1 MSYSDLIAV
10 QVLTHN
16 HANVVADVLEKCAEH
31 YKRCGI
37 EIYYYDSST
46 NDETRRIIC
55 DYNEKGYDNL
65 IYVPLEPDTS
75 VYSKRDMVYSGYAF
89 NRDYKYVWISK
100 DRAYVEESALMEIL
114 EAAEQSFDVI
124 VTASREGDKTIIDSA
139 EELYYRWAP
148 ISSSMNSVILN
159 RFTILDDYVAPVC
172 SDDTENCYLMDFGHY
187 YTLFEKLSRM
197 NQPKIARIDMRNR
210 IHNSDLE
217 PPTWE
222 KRVFTIWKD
231 RWIAVNDALPEIY
244 DPYKEYIIKKVAGL
258 PWILAERERLLQLH
272 DMGVLTPETLPHAL
286 DGWERISDIP
296 KEVVMDIAN
305 GTYDIRYDLTQIQ
318 DRNDTTRILVEMIGY
333 VADGRMAKEQIP
345 LDDLATAIKMEVAK
359 DEDKARVFIRIG
371 AVASIID
378 QIKNEDVDRERLAR
392 LLQELIAYII

>member
-46 NDETRRIIC
+46 NDETERLIRG
-55 DYNEKGYDNL
+55 YNERGYDNL
-65 IYVPLEPDTS
+65 IYVRLKENTNT
-75 VYSKRDMVYSGYAF
+75 YEKRDLVYTGYGF
-89 NRDYKYVWISK
+89 RKEYRYVWISK
-100 DRAYVEESALMEIL
+100 DRAYVEESALKEIM
-114 EAAEQSFDVI
+114 AASEEGYDVI
-124 VTASREGDKTIIDSA
+124 LTATREGDKTIIDSA
-139 EELYYRWAP
+139 EELYSRWAP
-148 ISSSMNSVILN
+148 ISSSMNAVILN
-159 RFTILDDYVAPVC
+159 RESVLKDYAIPDY
-172 SDDTENCYLMDFGHY
+172 SNGYPRYMMDFGHY
-187 YTLFEKLSRM
+187 FTLFDRISRIE
-197 NQPKIARIDMRNR
+197 NPRIARIDMSKR
-210 IHNSDLE
+210 IHNSNIAE
-217 PPTWE
+217 STWISE
-222 KRVFTIWKD
+222 VFIVWKD
-231 RWIAVNDALPEIY
+231 CWVAVNDALPSIY
-244 DPYKEYIIKKVAGL
+244 DPYKDYIIKKVAGL
-258 PWILAERERLLQLH
+258 PWIIADRERLMELH
-272 DMGVLTPETLPHAL
+272 ERGVLTPEELPHAL
-286 DGWERISDIP
+286 DEWERISDIP

-371 AVASIID
+371 AVDSIID
-378 QIKNEDVDRERLAR
+378 QIKNEDVDSERLER